1 MNIDRLFDSIY
12 ARAHRRYVELL
23 VTISGLGIVFLA
35 WPAQLATQLP
45 LWGPGGEPSREMSF
59 AMLVGF
65 LVTLDACRSGLRAFR
80 PIRLFVRGEPV
91 DPEAVWEAA
100 VRALPS
106 VAMRNAAMFCLFG
119 NIPVILLAGHLRGWE
134 PLTYVGAWLASSGV
148 TVTAAFFYI
157 LIWEVAY
164 RPVLRDVDPLLPAG
178 FAPHPHWLTLTR
190 RSVIAITSVMLYTG
204 IVSASVTAGFESRE
218 ARLWASILATIGAAV
233 TFGGAITALVS
244 HSIFSRVSDLK
255 EALTRIGEG
264 DYDVRVALRMGDE
277 LDAAGLALNTMALRL
292 KQQYAELRDSRA
304 RLTSVE
310 NDERRRVERDLRVG
324 VDRRLERLI
333 RQLAVMQESAP
344 DLTPYCT
351 EVRSSLDAARHEI
364 RDLAHGIYPVLLES
378 DGLEDALRDSIARAD
393 VSGTVEARGLGRLP
407 REVAAAVYF
416 CCLEALQNTVKHAGP
431 GAHLTVH
438 IVVRHRVLQFVVR
451 DDGVGCAGEI
461 TGHGLT
467 NMRDRVRALGGDLEV
482 TSVAGSGTTVT
493 GWLTVSDPFLVGA
506 R

>member
-1 MNIDRLFDSIY
+1 MSIDRLFDTVY
-12 ARAHRRYVELL
+12 ARVRRRYVELL

-45 LWGPGGEPSREMSF
+45 LWGPGGAPGREVAL

-65 LVTLDACRSGLRAFR
+65 VVTADACSSGLRAFR
-80 PIRLFVRGEPV
+80 PIRLFLRGEPV
-91 DPEAVWEAA
+91 DPQAVWEAA
-100 VRALPS
+100 VRALPI

-119 NIPVILLAGHLRGWE
+119 NIPVILLAGQLRGWDV
-134 PLTYVGAWLASSGV
+134 LTHVGAWLASSAV

-164 RPVLRDVDPLLPAG
+164 RPVLRDVDPLLPPD
-178 FAPHPHWLTLTR
+178 FAPNPHWLTLTR

-204 IVSASVTAGFESRE
+204 IVAASITSGFESRE
-218 ARLWASILATIGAAV
+218 ARLWASVLATFGAAV

-244 HSIFSRVSDLK
+244 HSISSRVSDLK
-255 EALTRIGEG
+255 EALARIGEG
-264 DYDVRVALRMGDE
+264 DYGVRVPLRMGDE

-292 KQQYAELRDSRA
+292 KQQYSELRDSRA

-310 NDERRRVERDLRVG
+310 NDERRRIERDLRVG
-324 VDRRLERLI
+324 VDLRLERLT
-333 RQLAVMQESAP
+333 RQLAVMHDSAP
-344 DLTPYCT
+344 DLAYYCD
-351 EVRSSLDAARHEI
+351 EVRNSLDAARQEI

-378 DGLEDALRDSIARAD
+378 DGLEEALRDSIARAD

-407 REVAAAVYF
+407 REVEAAVYF

-431 GAHLTVH
+431 GAHVTVH
-438 IVVRHRVLQFVVR
+438 VVVRHRVLQFVVR
-451 DDGVGCAGEI
+451 DDGVGCTGEI
-461 TGHGLT
+461 AGHGLT

-482 TSVAGSGTTVT
+482 TSMPGSGTTVT
-493 GWLTVSDPFLVGA
+493 GWLTVSDPALAGV